1 MQVKKEDI
9 RNNILVVA
17 ESLFIR
23 RGYEKTSLEMIAGKC
38 NISKSN
44 IYRYFR
50 SKEEIYETI
59 VGPAREAIIGNAPF
73 FFSQEFINKSVSDK
87 CRELPLIL
95 TGLLSNFH
103 SAILIMLRSEGGKD
117 RVMIEKMITDMF
129 VSSCPLEM
137 SGSKERISRLLIF
150 SITDILLKY
159 SDEED
164 LLREL
169 RPLICYHYLGL
180 DGLKEGGNDV

>member
-9 RNNILVVA
+9 RSNILTAA
-17 ESLFIR
+17 ERLFIK
-23 RGYEKTSLEMIAGKC
+23 RGYENTSLKMIAAKC

-44 IYRYFR
+44 IYRYFY
-50 SKEEIYETI
+50 SKEEIYETL
-59 VGPAREAIIGNAPF
+59 VGPAREAIIGMAPF
-73 FFSQEFINKSVSDK
+73 FFSQEIINRSVRDK
-87 CRELPLIL
+87 CREVPLVL
-95 TGLLSNFH
+95 AGLMSRFH

-117 RVMIEKMITDMF
+117 RMMIEKLITDSF
-129 VSSCPLEM
+129 VNSCPIGE
-137 SGSKERISRLLIF
+137 SEPKEIISKMLIF
-150 SITDILLKY
+150 GLTDILLKY

-180 DGLKEGGNDV
+180 DGLKDGSADI